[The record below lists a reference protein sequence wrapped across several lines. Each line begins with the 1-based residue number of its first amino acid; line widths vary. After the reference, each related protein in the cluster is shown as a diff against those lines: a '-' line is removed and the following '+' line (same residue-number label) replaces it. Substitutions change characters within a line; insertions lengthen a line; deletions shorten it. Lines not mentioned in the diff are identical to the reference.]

1 MYIGVDCGAQSLLT
15 RTPNPTASLPMTRP
29 MPVTVR
35 PLRLNTHPYALHN
48 RPLISRKILHD
59 PTTRRPSSA
68 LHGGR

>member
-35 PLRLNTHPYALHN
+35 PWPVITAEHPSLC
-48 RPLISRKILHD
+48 L
-59 PTTRRPSSA
+59 T
-68 LHGGR
+68 